1 MVGFWCCII
10 SCKLRKAVLCDYAF
24 QNMISVLLIAF
35 GVSVSIDGGEISG
48 IQVAC
53 QVQHKFVLLN
63 AAGVLDEILIS
74 VVLCDGHIRYI

>member
-35 GVSVSIDGGEISG
+35 RVSVSIDGGEISG

-53 QVQHKFVLLN
+53 QV
-63 AAGVLDEILIS
+63 
-74 VVLCDGHIRYI
+74 R